1 MPQERGTHRGGRVCM
16 AMASAA
22 MIAVGTVVGS
32 CHGRKL
38 GASEPP
44 SAVLRV
50 GVGQSVA
57 SATNPATGLRQ
68 LTQLLTVEGVVR
80 VGEDGR
86 FEPALADKWTVGSG
100 GRSLVLTLRPGIKF
114 HDGSPL
120 DANTIAGLLPGG
132 FRSFWGSLADEV
144 DHVKAVGG
152 NTIEIGF
159 RRPSPFL
166 QEMLE
171 VTIRKP
177 GASVVGTGPFMVA
190 PNSATTLRANADYY
204 LGAPHISEVQVAS
217 FPSVRT
223 AWAELLR
230 NRTDMLWEV
239 GPDAF
244 DSLQSSTTVAVFTY
258 TRHYQFLIAFNSQAP
273 ALRSS
278 AVRRALSLAVD
289 RTELV
294 RRALNQHGIPSSGP
308 IWPGYWALPTPL
320 PKFDFDP
327 ARAAAIL
334 NAGHQ
339 GASRIPGV
347 RFTCLVP
354 PDAAHERI
362 ALEVKRQLQAVG
374 VEMDIQEVS
383 QDQLYEA
390 EKSRKFDA
398 VLLEG
403 VSAPTVLRVHFLWDS
418 HGAGNPGGLGNATVD
433 AAFDRVSH
441 AENEATYREAVSGLQ
456 DAFLDD
462 PPAIFLAWTERA
474 RAVSKRFVVP
484 SPEPGRDA
492 LATLRLWAPRN
503 DERIANRN

>member
-1 MPQERGTHRGGRVCM
+1 
-16 AMASAA
+16 MASAA
-22 MIAVGTVVGS
+22 SLAVVTVFGACHRANPGTP
-32 CHGRKL
+32 
-38 GASEPP
+38 EPS

-57 SATNPATGLRQ
+57 AANNPATGVRQ
-68 LTQLLTVEGVVR
+68 LTQLLSVEGVMR
-80 VGEDGR
+80 LGEDGR
-86 FEPALADKWTVGSG
+86 FGPALADKWTVGDG
-100 GRSLVLTLRPGIKF
+100 GRSLLLTLRSGIKF

-120 DANTIAGLLPGG
+120 DANTIAALLPGG
-132 FRSFWGSLADEV
+132 FKSFWGTLADEV
-144 DHVKAVGG
+144 DHVKVVGS

-166 QEMLE
+166 REMLE

-177 GASVVGTGPFMVA
+177 GASIIGTGPFMVA
-190 PNSATTLRANADYY
+190 PDSPTTLRANADYY
-204 LGAPHISEVQVAS
+204 LGAPRISEVQVAS

-239 GPDAF
+239 GSDAF

-258 TRHYQFLIAFNSQAP
+258 TRHYQYLIAFNTQAP

-278 AVRRALSLAVD
+278 AVRRALNLSVD
-289 RTELV
+289 RAELV
-294 RRALNQHGIPSSGP
+294 RRALNGHGVASSGP

-320 PKFDFDP
+320 PRFEFDP
-327 ARAAAIL
+327 ARASAIL
-334 NAGHQ
+334 NAGRP
-339 GASRIPGV
+339 ASRSQSIH
-347 RFTCLVP
+347 FTCLVP

-374 VEMDIQEVS
+374 VEMDVQEVS

-390 EKSRKFDA
+390 QKTRRFDA

-418 HGAGNPGGLGNATVD
+418 RAAGNPGGLGNATVD
-433 AAFDRVSH
+433 AAFDRVSR
-441 AENEATYREAVSGLQ
+441 AENDDTYRAAVSGLQ
-456 DAFLDD
+456 QAFIDD
-462 PPAIFLAWTERA
+462 PPAIFLAWSERA
-474 RAVSKRFVVP
+474 RAVSKRFDVP
-484 SPEPGRDA
+484 PLGPQRDP
-492 LATLRLWAPRN
+492 LATIRLWAPRD
-503 DERIANRN
+503 DERFTDRN